1 MHASMT
7 VLMHSPKVV
16 AQLPVQGRKPVILG
30 TVQAILLVHCIQL
43 LGQKLAHPFSF
54 SKLEHMNK

>member
-1 MHASMT
+1 MTLPMHA
-7 VLMHSPKVV
+7 PKVV

-43 LGQKLAHPFSF
+43 LGQKPAHPFSF
-54 SKLEHMNK
+54 SKLELLNK